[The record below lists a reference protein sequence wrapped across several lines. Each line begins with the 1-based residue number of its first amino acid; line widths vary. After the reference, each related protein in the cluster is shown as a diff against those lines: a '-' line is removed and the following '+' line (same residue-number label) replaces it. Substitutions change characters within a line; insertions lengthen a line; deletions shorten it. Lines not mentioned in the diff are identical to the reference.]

1 MENNE
6 LTVDMLAADIRQL
19 ALEVNNL
26 ALTTSALVE
35 ILSIDKA
42 KLKDAAQ
49 QIYAAAI
56 AHAQEEEKE
65 EEEKASEDPLS
76 STNIES
82 GGPSSHP
89 ENAVIFGG
97 DD

>member
-1 MENNE
+1 MADQQ
-6 LTVDMLAADIRQL
+6 LTPEMLASDIRQL

-49 QIYAAAI
+49 RIYEAAVQQ
-56 AHAQEEEKE
+56 AQEEQEQE
-65 EEEKASEDPLS
+65 QEDQQDDNPLS
-76 STNIES
+76 ASNIEA
-82 GGPSSHP
+82 GGPSEHP
-89 ENAVIFGG
+89 ANAVIFG
-97 DD
+97 D

>member
-1 MENNE
+1 MADQQ
-6 LTVDMLAADIRQL
+6 LTPEMLASDIRQL

-49 QIYAAAI
+49 RIYEAAVQQ
-56 AHAQEEEKE
+56 AQEEQEQ
-65 EEEKASEDPLS
+65 EDEQDDNPLS
-76 STNIES
+76 PSNIEA
-82 GGPSSHP
+82 GGQSEHP
-89 ENAVIFGG
+89 ENAVIFG
-97 DD
+97 D

>member
-1 MENNE
+1 MADQQ
-6 LTVDMLAADIRQL
+6 LTPEMLASDIRQL

-49 QIYAAAI
+49 RIYEAAVQQ
-56 AHAQEEEKE
+56 AQEEQE
-65 EEEKASEDPLS
+65 EQQDDNPLS
-76 STNIES
+76 PSNIEA
-82 GGPSSHP
+82 GGQAEHP
-89 ENAVIFGG
+89 ENAVIFG
-97 DD
+97 D

>member
-1 MENNE
+1 MAENK
-6 LTVDMLAADIRQL
+6 LTVEMLAADIRQL

-49 QIYAAAI
+49 QIYTAAI
-56 AHAQEEEKE
+56 QQAQEEQEAEKE
-65 EEEKASEDPLS
+65 AEDPLS
-76 STNIES
+76 TANVEA
-82 GGPSSHP
+82 GGPSEHP
-89 ENAVIFGG
+89 ANAVIFG
-97 DD
+97 D

>member
-1 MENNE
+1 MADQQ
-6 LTVDMLAADIRQL
+6 LTPEMLASDIRQL

-49 QIYAAAI
+49 KIYEAAVQQ
-56 AHAQEEEKE
+56 AQEDQEQTEEQDD
-65 EEEKASEDPLS
+65 DPLS
-76 STNIES
+76 ASNIET
-82 GGPSSHP
+82 GGQSEHP

-97 DD
+97 

>member
-1 MENNE
+1 MADQQ
-6 LTVDMLAADIRQL
+6 LTPEMLASDIRQL

-49 QIYAAAI
+49 RIYEAAVQQ
-56 AHAQEEEKE
+56 AQEEQEQE
-65 EEEKASEDPLS
+65 EQQDDNPLS
-76 STNIES
+76 PSNIEAS
-82 GGPSSHP
+82 GQSEHP
-89 ENAVIFGG
+89 ENAVIFG
-97 DD
+97 D